1 MQTTNEFKKHTISR
15 NCDKEYDDYH
25 NYKKYLEIDFQH
37 HCAYCNMHDEWVIPL
52 PYQIDHFIPR
62 KAFEKAGRNDLDND
76 YNNLVYACPICNR
89 LKSDAYEGE
98 IPKNGIANPFFYNP
112 VDIDYNLIFKRDD
125 MGRIWSDDELGK
137 AMIKRLQL
145 YRPTK
150 QMAWFLDELKGIYDE
165 VENQLKTE
173 QNPEKIECLIRVQ
186 EKFGNMLYRK
196 HRDFVH
202 SYITEKTKKR
212 KK

>member
-1 MQTTNEFKKHTISR
+1 MKG
-15 NCDKEYDDYH
+15 
-25 NYKKYLEIDFQH
+25 KY
-37 HCAYCNMHDEWVIPL
+37 
-52 PYQIDHFIPR
+52 PR
-62 KAFEKAGRNDLDND
+62 MVL
-76 YNNLVYACPICNR
+76 LI
-89 LKSDAYEGE
+89 L
-98 IPKNGIANPFFYNP
+98 FFYNP

-186 EKFGNMLYRK
+186 EKLGNMLYRK
-196 HRDFVH
+196 HRYFVH